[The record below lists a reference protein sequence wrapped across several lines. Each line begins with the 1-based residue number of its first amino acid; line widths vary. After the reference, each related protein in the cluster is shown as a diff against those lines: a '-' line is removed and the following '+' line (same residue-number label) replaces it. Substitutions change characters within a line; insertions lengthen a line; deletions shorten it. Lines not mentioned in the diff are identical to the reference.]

1 MTTTGP
7 EILTLEEFQGLFP
20 ALPTQRAE
28 EYLPHFLSAGKEF
41 DSVTPARIAAFAA
54 QVAHESLQLL
64 YWEEIASGDAY
75 EGRADLG
82 NTEPGDGRRFKGRSP
97 IMLTGRANYRKA

>member
-28 EYLPHFLSAGKEF
+28 EYFPHFLSACKEF
-41 DSVTPARIAAFAA
+41 DIVTPARIAAFAA

-64 YWEEIASGDAY
+64 CWEEIASGVAD
-75 EGRADLG
+75 EGRPDLG
-82 NTEPGDGRRFKGRSP
+82 NTEPGVWRRLQCRSYHMFNVLP
-97 IMLTGRANYRKA
+97 NSC